1 MIPTPW
7 RIILAGLLAGL
18 PAAAPLAA
26 QQPTEPSLWSVSAV
40 VSTLGL
46 GAEFTGRANPIVGL
60 RGGYFLFGLNRDDV
74 VQGIDYRLKP
84 RLRNGTVMLD
94 LHPGGRAFR
103 LSGGLLFNSSHVD
116 ATGVLDGPV
125 TIGDSVY
132 QPADVGQLTGL
143 AKYKKTTMPYVGI
156 GVASDAQFTITV
168 DAGIGFSG
176 YPRVR
181 LSADS
186 PLTGAERE
194 ALDQSLAQEQAQI
207 QKDIESQWWAKFYPV
222 FSIGFKLRF

>member
-18 PAAAPLAA
+18 PAAATLAA

-103 LSGGLLFNSSHVD
+103 LSGGFLFNRSRVD

-125 TIGDSVY
+125 TIGGSVY
-132 QPADVGQLTGL
+132 QPGEVGQLDGL
-143 AKYKKTTMPYVGI
+143 VKYRKTTMPYLGI
-156 GVASDAQFTITV
+156 GVASDARFTITV

-181 LSADS
+181 LRADS
-186 PLTGAERE
+186 PLTGPERD
-194 ALDQSLAQEQAQI
+194 ALDSSLAAEEAEIQQE
-207 QKDIESQWWAKFYPV
+207 IEDHSWTKYYPV
-222 FSIGFKLRF
+222 LAIGFKFRF